1 MTAPGVGWG
10 GKTFLAVMRLS
21 DVQYINAEFHDN
33 VTQDVHLVA
42 EATLVKDIVSVQLG
56 GPEPICINDIA
67 REGGV
72 FGMLKGGGVWN
83 TPNFLK

>member
-1 MTAPGVGWG
+1 MTAPGGWG
-10 GKTFLAVMRLS
+10 GEPFLAVMCLG
-21 DVQYINAEFHDN
+21 DVQYINAKFHDN

-42 EATLVKDIVSVQLG
+42 EAVLIKDVVAVQLG
-56 GPEPICINDIA
+56 GPEPIGINDIA